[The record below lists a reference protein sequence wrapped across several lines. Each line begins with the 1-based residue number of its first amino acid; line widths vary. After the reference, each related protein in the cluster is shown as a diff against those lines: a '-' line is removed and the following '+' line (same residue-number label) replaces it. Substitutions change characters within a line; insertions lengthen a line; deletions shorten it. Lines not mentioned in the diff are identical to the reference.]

1 MAENEDLRPMAESP
15 ALDETTS
22 EEPIAAGEE
31 EQGRSVWTTVGIVL
45 GVLLILV
52 VLTSIFLGLV
62 THPRFTAVLRDVA
75 IIVLALVTKIT
86 SVLLAVLLFQLQ
98 SLTVLLRD
106 EIQPIL
112 ESINQTTSTVRGTTT
127 FVSDTV
133 VAPVIKVAGYVSGV
147 RQASRALF
155 GGSGKQPTTNSSKTT
170 GLEAD
175 LPSKPEQGPG
185 ES

>member
-1 MAENEDLRPMAESP
+1 MAENGDLRPMEEPP
-15 ALDETTS
+15 AMDETMS
-22 EEPIAAGEE
+22 EVPIAADEA

-45 GVLLILV
+45 GALLVLVILI
-52 VLTSIFLGLV
+52 SIFFGLM
-62 THPRFTAVLRDVA
+62 THPRFTAGLRDVA
-75 IIVLALVTKIT
+75 IIVLALVTMIT
-86 SVLLAVLLFQLQ
+86 SILLAILLYQLQ

-133 VAPVIKVAGYVSGV
+133 VSPVIKVAGYVSGV

-155 GGSGKQPTTNSSKTT
+155 GRSGKQATTSATSR
-170 GLEAD
+170 EPD
-175 LPSKPEQGPG
+175 LPSNPEQGPG
-185 ES
+185 KV